1 MMSVDRKKLLALLKW
16 YRQEIGKDLIGAVI
30 VNREGLVLEAVA
42 ASSDD
47 KTIEKSINE
56 EIVGGISSLVEPV
69 LNRITK
75 EFSSGSFGTG
85 TFDTEDYRLIFCEAG
100 PEAIFVTILDAIAM
114 IDPVFP
120 YAYLAAEK
128 IARIFDGRTVSPVIP
143 KLTSDKTA
151 QNIERKI
158 DKIQK
163 IKIESGEYAYK
174 LILGGDGSVG
184 KTSMVHRFVEN
195 AFQTDYKATI
205 GTSIMKKECEFE
217 GLKSKVRF
225 LIWDLAGQAQFK
237 RVRHSYVA
245 NAEAGILVFDVT
257 RRETFENIESWY
269 KDTID
274 VVKDINLILVG
285 NKIDLED
292 KRDVS
297 SAEGEE
303 LAKKFGLGY
312 IETSAK
318 TGENIEDAFKMLA
331 LQIVKRFV
339 VAEEV

>member
-1 MMSVDRKKLLALLKW
+1 MSVDRKKLLALLKW
-16 YRQEIGKDLIGAVI
+16 YRQEIGKDLTGALI
-30 VNREGLVLEAVA
+30 VNREGLVMEAVA
-42 ASSDD
+42 GLSED
-47 KTIEKSINE
+47 KEIEKSIDE

-100 PEAIFVTILDAIAM
+100 PDAIFVTVLDAIAM

-128 IARIFDGRTVSPVIP
+128 IARVFDGRSVSPVIP
-143 KLTSDKTA
+143 RLISERSA
-151 QNIERKI
+151 QDIERKI
-158 DKIQK
+158 DKIQQ

-184 KTSMVHRFVEN
+184 KTSMVHRFVQNE
-195 AFQTDYKATI
+195 FETDYKATI
-205 GTSIMKKECEFE
+205 GTSIMKKECDFE

-225 LIWDLAGQAQFK
+225 IIWDLAGQAQFK
-237 RVRHSYVA
+237 RVRNTYVA

-257 RRETFENIESWY
+257 RRETFENIQNWY
-269 KDTID
+269 KDTIE
-274 VVKDINLILVG
+274 VVEGITLVLVG
-285 NKIDLED
+285 NKIDLVD

-303 LAKKFGLGY
+303 LAKKFGLAY

-318 TGENIEDAFKMLA
+318 TGENIEDAFNMLA
-331 LQIVKRFV
+331 LQIVKKFV